1 MSKQGN
7 KISELPK
14 VTTRGSK
21 SNTLNALNQL
31 GYTIQKLVHTQKT
44 LVLDTNKNSSSA
56 LSDES
61 RLRIYDK
68 SLREIVM
75 GFESLAT
82 QINVKQAGGRRI
94 HKEFNL
100 GCQIA
105 RTRYKETGKFIPAKE
120 LVKELNK
127 RLRGKAE
134 SLDINGNEPMSLK
147 IARECIKL
155 IKISLPHE
163 DI

>member
-82 QINVKQAGGRRI
+82 QINVKQAV
-94 HKEFNL
+94 ED
-100 GCQIA
+100 A
-105 RTRYKETGKFIPAKE
+105 Y
-120 LVKELNK
+120 
-127 RLRGKAE
+127 
-134 SLDINGNEPMSLK
+134 
-147 IARECIKL
+147 IKSS
-155 IKISLPHE
+155 I
-163 DI
+163 